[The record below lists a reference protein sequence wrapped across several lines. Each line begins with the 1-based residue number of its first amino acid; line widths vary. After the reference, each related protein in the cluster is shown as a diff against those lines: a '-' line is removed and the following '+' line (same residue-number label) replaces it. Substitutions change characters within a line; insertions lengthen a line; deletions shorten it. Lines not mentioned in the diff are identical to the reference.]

1 MKKFLIVIFSLILVI
16 FLGLFTYTNLVKTN
30 IKTRNTDILINKE
43 YIIDDFIEE
52 VSKGIILNKD
62 EKVMF
67 DSLGENEVKIFYKE
81 KYNNFISKIAFWKD
95 IKEKEY
101 VLKVNVKDNEIPEIN
116 GNEKITITVGDKV
129 DLIKDVK
136 VTDNSKEEIIPT
148 VEGEYDLKKA
158 GTYKLKYKAV
168 DSSNNTAYKDFELIV
183 KEKKIVTNTSN
194 AKYYVK
200 INKTLNVVMV
210 YSQDDNKEFTNLVKT
225 FVCSAGNDT
234 PVGTFTTTDK
244 AETLYL
250 YGGVW
255 GHYTV
260 RIYKGIWFH
269 SVPYFTKPSVD
280 SDNNKHWDNL
290 EYEEYNKLG
299 TLASAGC
306 IRLSTKDAK
315 WIYDNLGWKTPVE
328 IYESDTLP
336 EGVTKPTAIKID
348 VNSENRGWDPTD
360 PDPTNPWKK

>member
-1 MKKFLIVIFSLILVI
+1 MKKLLIILLSI
-16 FLGLFTYTNLVKTN
+16 FLVCLLGIFTYTNLVKTS
-30 IKTRNTDILINKE
+30 IKTKNTEILINKE
-43 YIIDDFIEE
+43 YVIDDFIDEI
-52 VSKGIILNKD
+52 KNGIILNKD
-62 EKVMF
+62 EKVIF
-67 DSLGENEVKIFYKE
+67 DTLGEKEIKVLYKE
-81 KYNNFISKIAFWKD
+81 DFNKFINKISFWKD
-95 IKEKEY
+95 NNDKEY
-101 VLKVNVKDNEIPEIN
+101 ILKVNVIDNEVPVITSK
-116 GNEKITITVGDKV
+116 EKITITVGDKV
-129 DLIKDVK
+129 DLLKDVK
-136 VTDNSKEEIIPT
+136 VVDNSHEEIIPT
-148 VEGEYDLKKA
+148 IEGEYDLKKA
-158 GTYKLKYKAV
+158 GTYKLKYKAT
-168 DSSNNTAYKDFELIV
+168 DSSNNTAYQDFELIV
-183 KEKKIVTNTSN
+183 KEKKVVTNISN

-210 YSQDDNKEFTNLVKT
+210 YSQDDNKEYTNLVKT

-280 SDNNKHWDNL
+280 SNNKKHWDNL

-315 WIYDNLGWKTPVE
+315 WVYDNLGWKTTVE

-360 PDPTNPWKK
+360 PDPTNPWKN